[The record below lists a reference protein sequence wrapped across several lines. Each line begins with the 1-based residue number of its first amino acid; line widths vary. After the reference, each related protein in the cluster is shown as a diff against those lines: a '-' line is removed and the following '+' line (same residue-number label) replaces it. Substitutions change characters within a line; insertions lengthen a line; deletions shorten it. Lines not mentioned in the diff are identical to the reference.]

1 MDTMF
6 GALLVPN
13 FNFSGLCCTYTF
25 SVCFTLKLAT
35 MFFLRNSLCACL
47 LGGLT
52 LELATK
58 RKMDEASAVSAP
70 RPGVDEPTVTDWI
83 HDQRKGLLGKFERR
97 YGFDQGGNLI

>member
-1 MDTMF
+1 M
-6 GALLVPN
+6 
-13 FNFSGLCCTYTF
+13 
-25 SVCFTLKLAT
+25 
-35 MFFLRNSLCACL
+35 
-47 LGGLT
+47 
-52 LELATK
+52 ATK